1 MGKEAAPWMP
11 AQGGRC
17 EMSHPPT
24 PTPTP
29 LSRGCAK
36 GVTDVAKPRG
46 LGGGAAVNQGLE
58 NKLLER
64 PGAPAAPRGS
74 RGGSHSF
81 SKEVSELER
90 GFGPESP
97 PPAGLL

>member
-17 EMSHPPT
+17 EMSHP

-64 PGAPAAPRGS
+64 PGALLPQRLKGWFPLLLEGS
-74 RGGSHSF
+74 LR
-81 SKEVSELER
+81 
-90 GFGPESP
+90 
-97 PPAGLL
+97 AGAGIRA